1 MDNVAHGSPD
11 GPKKIFGRTNINW
24 QGPQKVSDLSQE
36 AAHNASQD
44 FSSQT
49 EVINGMDM
57 VESIF
62 GLGNPFQDGG
72 WTIPGEEDDNDVFTL
87 RGLGSEEDVEK
98 DLDPTREGSTAWKM
112 ENVDTPWEKYD
123 ILTSSEL
130 FCDISHSVEAFK
142 ESHDG
147 HKDNFKKLQKDMET
161 SLVEGKNFSHAEDIY
176 NEAQEGLNDWQN
188 HLAAKELREKYLNLA
203 ANTLRGVAEEDLE
216 RMQRDDNEIGLRGDV
231 HSVGEFETGS
241 RQWLEMRQ
249 SSAGGSDASSIND
262 SGLYSQDGRKEVWE
276 SKVKDISE
284 EQVQQQLAQQVDATD
299 PASRGNALEDII
311 GSLYSRSTGRN
322 IVHNKST
329 WKSSD
334 GLQHINLDFAEHDE
348 NGVYLGPVEIK
359 NVNDS
364 SHWGEPSEGLKGVPE
379 GYRIQALQQAHLTGA
394 SKATVVAFMGATT
407 LKAYSEPMTD
417 ELRAEAEKHAK
428 KTREFI
434 SQAREA
440 RKEYK
445 ETGHYTEYKEKSSF
459 RARKGIPKYATKTK
473 SINKDKKR
481 LMSEMAVIAGV
492 SQEDIAE
499 RFVSALGTTN
509 TKEWTPEKQEEAFK
523 KVYSSLKPHG
533 VFNGVDLE
541 TNGMHP
547 MKGKIIE
554 FGGVSY
560 DMDSGEETTRLG
572 KLYNPGKTSM
582 RMQSTGREDVHH
594 ISPDMVENEDELD
607 DVRQKEILDYMTNN
621 GPIVA
626 HNASFEKGWL
636 RGHIKGYAEAEARGD
651 ITYVDTMKLTSQTTN
666 TDRNRLQDFVENYG
680 GEYVDAHRA
689 TNDVEMMMEAFKK
702 WGEERG

>member
-1 MDNVAHGSPD
+1 MTNIAQGSPD
-11 GPKKIFGRTNINW
+11 GPKKIYGRTNINW

-36 AAHNASQD
+36 AAYNASKD
-44 FSSQT
+44 FDSYQQ
-49 EVINGMDM
+49 EVNSMDD

-62 GLGNPFQDGG
+62 GFGNPLQDGG
-72 WTIPGEEDDNDVFTL
+72 WIIPGTANDHDFIP
-87 RGLGSEEDVEK
+87 RGLGSEKEVEE
-98 DLDPTREGSTAWKM
+98 DLDPNREGSTAWKM
-112 ENVDTPWEKYD
+112 QQVDTPWEKYD
-123 ILTSSEL
+123 ILTSSEV
-130 FCDISHSVEAFK
+130 FEDVMSSVKVFK
-142 ESHDG
+142 ESHDE
-147 HKDNFKKLQKDMET
+147 HKDEFKKLQKDMES
-161 SLVEGKNFSHAEDIY
+161 SLVEGKDFPDAGRIY
-176 NEAQEGLNDWQN
+176 DEAQQGLQDWQN
-188 HLAAKELREKYLNLA
+188 HLAAKEMREVYLNLA
-203 ANTLRGVAEEDLE
+203 ANTLKGVADEDLE
-216 RMQRDDNEIGLRGDV
+216 KMQRDDNEIGLQGDV

-249 SSAGGSDASSIND
+249 ESAGGSDASAIND
-262 SGLYSQDGRKEVWE
+262 SGLFSRDGRKEIWE

-284 EQVQQQLAQQVDATD
+284 EDVQEQLSKQNEAMDAI
-299 PASRGNALEDII
+299 SRGNIMEDII
-311 GSLYSRSTGRN
+311 GSLYARTTGKN

-334 GLQHINLDFAEHDE
+334 EMQHINLDFAEQDSQG
-348 NGVYLGPVEIK
+348 NYLGPVEIK
-359 NVNDS
+359 NVNDD

-379 GYRIQALQQAHLTGA
+379 GYRVQALQQAHLTGA
-394 SKATVVAFMGATT
+394 SKATVVALIGGTT

-417 ELRAEAEKHAK
+417 ELREEAQKHAQ
-428 KTREFI
+428 KTRDFI
-434 SQAREA
+434 SQARLA
-440 RKEYK
+440 RKKYK
-445 ETGHYTEYKEKSSF
+445 ETGNYTEYEEKSSF
-459 RARKGIPKYATKTK
+459 SARKGIPKYATKTK

-481 LMSEMAVIAGV
+481 LMSEMAVVAGV

-572 KLYNPGKTSM
+572 KLYNPGRTSM